1 MGFLKSVKNIFFKDE
16 IEDDYE
22 EYDEFDEE
30 LNKHARKKTKTLII
44 RNLMSMMR
52 VQDMKR
58 RKMMRVLTA
67 SAMMNCLWVMN
78 VIT

>member
-30 LNKHARKKTKTLII
+30 LNKMLII

-58 RKMMRVLTA
+58 RKMMRALTA

>member
-30 LNKHARKKTKTLII
+30 ACQNNK
-44 RNLMSMMR
+44 
-52 VQDMKR
+52 
-58 RKMMRVLTA
+58 
-67 SAMMNCLWVMN
+67 
-78 VIT
+78 VIS